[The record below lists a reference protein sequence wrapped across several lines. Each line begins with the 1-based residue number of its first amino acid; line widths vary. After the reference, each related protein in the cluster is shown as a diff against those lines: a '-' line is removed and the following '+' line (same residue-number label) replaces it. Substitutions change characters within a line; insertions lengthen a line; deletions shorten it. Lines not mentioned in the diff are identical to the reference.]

1 MKFGTNQHADPDDFF
16 SDTRMGFGDH
26 LEDLRLH
33 LWRAIAGFLIALV
46 AGFAVG
52 RPVLQFI
59 SAPVKAELKAYW
71 DKYDKRKH
79 KEVQD
84 GLDQGSLG
92 PGRAISIVIRVDGD
106 KLKQDLGIKTDGAS
120 QPVLDVLPS
129 VHRILHNL
137 DLDDWV
143 DSKHVSGGRY
153 VLIQGDVVNS
163 VALADGIR
171 QNNEA
176 IGARKEGMSTLN
188 VQEAF
193 MVYVKVS
200 IVTGLVL
207 ASPWIFYQIWA
218 FVAAGLYPHEKRYVN
233 VFLPVSIGLF
243 LAGVF
248 LCEFVVIPRAVGA
261 LLWFNEWLQLEPDL
275 RLNEWLSF
283 AIFMPL
289 IFGVS
294 FQTPLVMLF
303 LERINIFTVETF
315 RAKRRIAWFGLAVI
329 AAVIT
334 PATDAYTMLF
344 LWVPMSLLYELGI
357 LMCVYWPKPPA
368 FDVEVPES
376 EELIEV

>member
-33 LWRAIAGFLIALV
+33 LWRAIAGFLIALI

-52 RPVLQFI
+52 KPALRFI
-59 SAPVKAELKAYW
+59 AAPVEAELFTYW
-71 DKYDKRKH
+71 KKYNDKKYHD
-79 KEVQD
+79 VN
-84 GLDQGSLG
+84 DQLASGSLA
-92 PGRAISIVIRVDGD
+92 PGRPL
-106 KLKQDLGIKTDGAS
+106 KLNIWMDSDALKKQWGYNTEHPE
-120 QPVLDVLPS
+120 PVLDVLPL
-129 VHRILHNL
+129 LHEICRNL
-137 DLDDWV
+137 DIEDWLQAKEV
-143 DSKHVSGGRY
+143 QGGKWIY
-153 VLIQGDVVNS
+153 VPIKIENS
-163 VALADGIR
+163 LALSNELQRNSLTVARRPSL
-171 QNNEA
+171 
-176 IGARKEGMSTLN
+176 STLN

-200 IVTGLVL
+200 IVVGFVL

-243 LAGVF
+243 LSGVL
-248 LCEFVVIPRAVGA
+248 LCQFVVIPRAVGA
-261 LLWFNEWLQLEPDL
+261 LLWFNEWLELEPDL

-283 AIFMPL
+283 ALFMPL
-289 IFGVS
+289 IFGIS

-303 LERINIFTVETF
+303 LERINIFTVEMF
-315 RAKRRIAWFGLAVI
+315 RAKRRIAWFALAVI

-357 LMCVYWPKPPA
+357 LMCVYLPRPPA

>member
-1 MKFGTNQHADPDDFF
+1 MKFGTNQHADPEDFF

-33 LWRAIAGFLIALV
+33 MWRAIAGFLIALV

-52 RPVLQFI
+52 RAVLAFI

-71 DKYDKRKH
+71 DRYDKRKH
-79 KEVQD
+79 KEVLD
-84 GLDQGSLG
+84 GLDQGSVG
-92 PGRAISIVIRVDGD
+92 PGRAVPITIRVDAD
-106 KLKQDLGIKTDGAS
+106 KFKQDMGIKTDGAS
-120 QPVLDVLPS
+120 QPVLDVLPLA
-129 VHRILHNL
+129 HRILHNL

-171 QNNEA
+171 QNNEP

-200 IVTGLVL
+200 IVTGFVL

-218 FVAAGLYPHEKRYVN
+218 FVAAGLYPHEKHYVN

-283 AIFMPL
+283 AILMPL

-303 LERINIFTVETF
+303 LERINIFTVEMF